1 MNVVFDF
8 GAVLFTW
15 RPVEIVA
22 EVFPAQAANEADAK
36 RLAHALFGHADWH
49 AFDRGDMEMDSVIH
63 RSAGRL
69 GLPLDAV
76 QTMVQG
82 IGARLLPMQDTL
94 DLLQTL
100 HGKRQAV
107 KGLYFLSNMPLP
119 YARHLEQN
127 HAFLQ
132 HFDGGIF
139 SGDVRC
145 GKPDPTIYQLLQSR
159 YDLAPRNTLFIDDM
173 QANVDA
179 AQALGWRGIHFQSA
193 AQLAEE
199 LRLQFGL

>member
-15 RPVEIVA
+15 RPIEIVA
-22 EVFPAQAANEADAK
+22 EVFPDRAATELEAKQLAQS
-36 RLAHALFGHADWH
+36 LFGHPDWH
-49 AFDRGDMEMDSVIH
+49 AFDRGLVEMDALI
-63 RSAGRL
+63 GRTASRL
-69 GLPLDAV
+69 SLPLAEV
-76 QTMVQG
+76 QNLVQG
-82 IGARLLPMQDTL
+82 IGKRLLPMQDTL
-94 DLLQTL
+94 EVLMSL
-100 HGKRQAV
+100 HSKRPSV
-107 KGLYFLSNMPLP
+107 TGLYFLSNMPLP
-119 YARHLEQN
+119 YARTLEQR
-127 HAFLQ
+127 HAFLK

-145 GKPDPTIYQLLQSR
+145 SKPDDQIYSLLQSR
-159 YDLAPRNTLFIDDM
+159 YGLVPDSTVFIDDM

-193 AQLAEE
+193 AQLAEQ

>member
-15 RPVEIVA
+15 RPLEIVA
-22 EVFPAQAANEADAK
+22 EVFPDRAATELEAQQ
-36 RLAHALFGHADWH
+36 LAHALFGHPDWH
-49 AFDRGDMEMDSVIH
+49 DFDRGLVEMDTLVH
-63 RSAGRL
+63 RTASRLDLPASAL
-69 GLPLDAV
+69 
-76 QTMVQG
+76 QSMVHG
-82 IGARLLPMQDTL
+82 IGERLLPMQGTL
-94 DLLQTL
+94 EVLMSL

-107 KGLYFLSNMPLP
+107 EGLYFLSNMPLP
-119 YARHLEQN
+119 YARALEQK

-145 GKPDPTIYQLLQSR
+145 SKPDPRIYTLLQSR
-159 YDLAPRNTLFIDDM
+159 YSLDPARTVFIDDL

-179 AQALGWRGIHFQSA
+179 ANALGWNAVHFQSA
-193 AQLAEE
+193 SQLAKD